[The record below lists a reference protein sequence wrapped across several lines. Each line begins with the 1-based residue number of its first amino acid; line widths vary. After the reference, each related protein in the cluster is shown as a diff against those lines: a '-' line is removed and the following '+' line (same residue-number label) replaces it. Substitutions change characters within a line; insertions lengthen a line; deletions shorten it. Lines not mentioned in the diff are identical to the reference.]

1 MEKVEKGKK
10 TKRTR
15 DRKKNTPW
23 YRRISIKGALVCT
36 TLCSIVLG
44 FFTCMAEVYTL
55 STVHN
60 DIYETYVQP
69 YLPEEYADG
78 YYSIKIE
85 SISPDAVSYTH
96 LTLPTTPYV

>member
-10 TKRTR
+10 QSEPGIE
-15 DRKKNTPW
+15 KNTPW
-23 YRRISIKGALVCT
+23 YRRISIKGRWSAP

-44 FFTCMAEVYTL
+44 FSPVWQRFTR
-55 STVHN
+55 SPPSN

-85 SISPDAVSYTH
+85 SISPDG
-96 LTLPTTPYV
+96 TTRKWYSVPQTPM